1 VKALERGGETEE
13 DGVKTDALAP
23 LGRADGYIL
32 GSPPGF
38 AGWVGC
44 ASVESNKAVLRVD
57 QLREQRGV
65 RAGLVIL
72 PLLAHSS
79 CRGLRPRRR
88 PKLELQLHSSLAL
101 APEPGSRRQPAKA
114 DQLTPRTKRSR
125 ATDSEPTGWP

>member
-1 VKALERGGETEE
+1 MGSRQTHWHRSEEPMVIYSARRLALL
-13 DGVKTDALAP
+13 V
-23 LGRADGYIL
+23 
-32 GSPPGF
+32 GF
-38 AGWVGC
+38 GC

-79 CRGLRPRRR
+79 CRELRPRRR